1 MLIAKQL
8 RRENIAEYILY
19 LFQVEDLIRAF
30 YSDEELIQK
39 QLVAKYKTDEITSE
53 QIAKWYINL
62 ARMMGK
68 EGISQSGHLQFLIN
82 IINELNEFHLS
93 LLKTE
98 VDPKYVQDFRSVAG
112 LLSELRK
119 KTNTDA
125 NDIQLALD
133 SVYGFLLLK
142 LKKTEISAET
152 TEAMK
157 SLGNWLS
164 VLSKHYK
171 DFEAGELEMYS
182 A

>member
-39 QLVAKYKTDEITSE
+39 QLVAKYQTDEITSE
-53 QIAKWYINL
+53 QIAEWYINL
-62 ARMMGK
+62 ARMMEK
-68 EGISQSGHLQFLIN
+68 EGIQKAGHLRFLTN
-82 IINELNEFHLS
+82 IVNELNEFHLS

-98 VDPKYVQDFRSVAG
+98 VDPKFVQNFRSVAG

-142 LKKTEISAET
+142 LKNAEISAET

-157 SLGNWLS
+157 SLGYWLS

-171 DFEAGELEMYS
+171 DFEAGEMEMYS
-182 A
+182 V